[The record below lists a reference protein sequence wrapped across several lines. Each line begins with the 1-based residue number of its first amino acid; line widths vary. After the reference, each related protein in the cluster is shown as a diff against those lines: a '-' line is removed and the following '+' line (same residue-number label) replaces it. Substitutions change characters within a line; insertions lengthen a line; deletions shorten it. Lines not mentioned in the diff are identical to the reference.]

1 VGGDA
6 QEQGRA
12 LAEWFWEGLLEAEPL
27 LGTQVGDERYDDR
40 LPDASDEGRERNRRF
55 FQQALDDLA
64 GIDRAS
70 LDQDVRA
77 TLDVLEA
84 VARNQLDAIDHRLD
98 HFHSVSHFTGPGTL
112 VAELASL
119 QRADTPERLDMYAA
133 RLRAIPTFLDQL
145 AGSARDG
152 AATGQVAPGLVV
164 DRIIGQLERLLALDP
179 VTSPGVAPVA
189 EASDEERQRVQD
201 VLRDQVWPAYARY
214 LEAVR
219 EYRPSAR
226 DSIGL
231 SALEGG
237 DAIYASLVRTFT
249 TLPLDPKDVHEIGV
263 RELAGIQ
270 EERREIAKRLG
281 HPDAASAVRAHAE
294 SGRNTAAS
302 REEMVKLAEDQVQ
315 RSWESAPGYFGRL
328 PRQNCEVKAV
338 EEFREKDMAD
348 AFYYP
353 PSMDGSRLGIYY
365 VNTSDLEKRPLHHLA
380 SITYHEANPG
390 HHFQVSIEQ
399 EFSDRLPLRR
409 FGGIL
414 AGSAFIEGWGLYSER
429 LADEMGL
436 YLDDYERL
444 GMLEAQGWRACRLIV
459 DSGIHALGWDRER
472 SIAQMEEA
480 GVPRVSAEIETDRYI
495 AWPGQALA
503 YMVGQLEIQRIRK
516 DAEGRDGSAFSLRD
530 FHDRLLGIGSVP
542 LEGLRREMANGARS

>member
-1 VGGDA
+1 MGDNG
-6 QEQGRA
+6 QDQGRA
-12 LAEWFWEGLLEAEPL
+12 LAERFWEGLLEAEPL
-27 LGTQVGDERYDDR
+27 LGTQVGDDRYDDR

-84 VARNQLDAIDHRLD
+84 VARNQLDAIEHRMD
-98 HFHSVSHFTGPGTL
+98 RFHAVSHFTGPGTL

-119 QRADTPERLDMYAA
+119 QRADTPERLQKYEA
-133 RLRAIPTFLDQL
+133 RLRAIPTFLNQL
-145 AGSARDG
+145 AGSVRDG
-152 AATGQVAPGLVV
+152 AASGQVAPALVV
-164 DRIIGQLERLLALDP
+164 DRIIAQLERLLALDP

-189 EASDEERQRVQD
+189 EASEEDRERVAG
-201 VLRDQVWPAYARY
+201 VLRDQVWPAYATY

-226 DSIGL
+226 DSVGL
-231 SALEGG
+231 SALPGG
-237 DAIYASLVRTFT
+237 DAIYASQVRTFT
-249 TLPLDPKDVHEIGV
+249 TLPLDPKEVHEIGV

-281 HPDAASAVRAHAE
+281 HPDAASAVRAHTE
-294 SGRNTAAS
+294 SGKNTAAS

-315 RSWESAPGYFGRL
+315 RSWDAAPGYFGRL
-328 PRQNCEVKAV
+328 PEQNCEVKAV

-472 SIAQMEEA
+472 SITQMEEA
-480 GVPRVSAEIETDRYI
+480 GVPRMSAEIETDRYI

-503 YMVGQLEIQRIRK
+503 YMIGQLELQRIRRQ
-516 DAEGRDGSAFSLRD
+516 AEADKGSAFSLRD
-530 FHDRLLGIGSVP
+530 FHDRVLSIGSVP
-542 LEGLRREMANGARS
+542 LEGLRREMTNGAGS